1 MVIRY
6 ILHPDTSNT
15 PNYTSVSGALAECIS
30 GDIIQVHNGNTQPV
44 LSITFF
50 KDGTDVVLS
59 FNAIET
65 SYFDQVLNNSAANF
79 KKSSG
84 NFTLP

>member
-6 ILHPDTSNT
+6 ILHPDTSNI

-50 KDGTDVVLS
+50 KDGELY
-59 FNAIET
+59 FN
-65 SYFDQVLNNSAANF
+65 SL
-79 KKSSG
+79 
-84 NFTLP
+84 